1 MTKKI
6 VRPLNALKSGAY
18 ARGDTILPWES
29 AAEFETLRAEIF
41 DDLQPQRK
49 LERDTASNIVENRWQ
64 RERLR
69 RTTAIAT
76 HRHAFGRKLEESGAE
91 SWPDALEVVRRRD
104 VERHDALQRIAQSA
118 CKTAEAAT
126 NWTSEVSDAV
136 EELAREVVTAC
147 EATVQDLA
155 QLEVALD
162 EEREFFREYSPKQLD
177 RRVRLENSLD
187 AQLDKLLGRF
197 VALQEARILR
207 DKLRQPEKTAGLA
220 QSHNDVAEASKSSSK
235 APPPYGEGGEKLD
248 LAELDRDDIEEVSEV
263 AKERPSGHGK
273 GPVDSAKL
281 DRDDD
286 DIDPFAEFVAEVP
299 CAEPDQDDD
308 GTDDWGQPKQS
319 TG

>member
-1 MTKKI
+1 MPKKI

-18 ARGDTILPWES
+18 VRGDTILPWES

-76 HRHAFGRKLEESGAE
+76 HRHAFGGKLEESGAE
-91 SWPDALEVVRRRD
+91 SWPDALEVVRRHD

-118 CKTAEAAT
+118 CKTAEAAA
-126 NWTSEVSDAV
+126 NWTKSEVSDAV
-136 EELAREVVTAC
+136 EELARGVVTAC

-155 QLEVALD
+155 ELEVALD

-187 AQLDKLLGRF
+187 SQLDKLLGRF
-197 VALQEARILR
+197 VALQEAGILR

-220 QSHNDVAEASKSSSK
+220 QSHDDVAEASKCSSK
-235 APPPYGEGGEKLD
+235 APPPSAEGGEKLD
-248 LAELDRDDIEEVSEV
+248 LAELDRDDIEV
-263 AKERPSGHGK
+263 AKERSSGDGK
-273 GPVDSAKL
+273 WPADSAKL

-286 DIDPFAEFVAEVP
+286 DIDPFAEFVAEAP
-299 CAEPDQDDD
+299 CAEPDRDDD
-308 GTDDWGQPKQS
+308 GTDDWGQPKPS